1 MSLSRNRNDVSS
13 WIFLVFGFADQVIR
27 RDPSTGCLNRLS
39 TFVPEMPVSSIAQIL
54 LRLFAL
60 NWLLAGGI
68 QIATVVILL
77 EGPIAD
83 YFYPMLPNFLY
94 LAAGV
99 LLWFFA
105 PALSRL
111 LASRNDDKFNLEGV
125 TERQLFSV
133 SFLSLGLYFALSSVA
148 TVFSW
153 AHFYMINKSPE
164 YGFHHEEAPSYY
176 ELLEGVVTLLS
187 GLALVFTAQTWAR
200 KLTRRGPGQEPGAP
214 GV

>member
-1 MSLSRNRNDVSS
+1 
-13 WIFLVFGFADQVIR
+13 
-27 RDPSTGCLNRLS
+27 
-39 TFVPEMPVSSIAQIL
+39 
-54 LRLFAL
+54 
-60 NWLLAGGI
+60 
-68 QIATVVILL
+68 L

-153 AHFYMINKSPE
+153 THFFMINKSPE